1 MTGQTSEQMS
11 GQMHSSNY
19 ELLLRENFELKK
31 LLQLKDTQIKILRYE
46 KEIEQEWSQDL
57 MNMLG
62 VSVVSNIKKNI
73 RNKKHNKENLK
84 DTNISNSN

>member
-1 MTGQTSEQMS
+1 MSGQTSEQIS

-31 LLQLKDTQIKILRYE
+31 LLQLKDTQIKILKCE

-62 VSVVSNIKKNI
+62 VNMVNNIKKNI
-73 RNKKHNKENLK
+73 RNK
-84 DTNISNSN
+84 T

>member
-1 MTGQTSEQMS
+1 MSSKMSEQMS

-31 LLQLKDTQIKILRYE
+31 LLQLKDTQIKILRCE

-62 VSVVSNIKKNI
+62 VSVVSNIKKKY
-73 RNKKHNKENLK
+73 KK
-84 DTNISNSN
+84 

>member
-1 MTGQTSEQMS
+1 MSSEMSGQMS

-31 LLQLKDTQIKILRYE
+31 LLQLKDTQIKILKCE

-62 VSVVSNIKKNI
+62 VNMVNNIKKI
-73 RNKKHNKENLK
+73 YKK
-84 DTNISNSN
+84 

>member
-1 MTGQTSEQMS
+1 MSSEMSGQMS

-31 LLQLKDTQIKILRYE
+31 LLQLKDTQIKILKCE

-62 VSVVSNIKKNI
+62 VNMVNNIKRNI
-73 RNKKHNKENLK
+73 RNK
-84 DTNISNSN
+84 T